1 MVMVRVKAK
10 LIPEQ
15 VDQRFYNKLYI
26 LSKVLPNGC
35 LKVVVL
41 FVLEISYYAV
51 FPEGVER
58 LSITISCS

>member
-15 VDQRFYNKLYI
+15 VDQRFYENCTFCQKI
-26 LSKVLPNGC
+26 LPNGC